1 MNKRLFGGAKLGD
14 IAKTVRDRADA
25 TPVTAER
32 PTSQAVLPTAELALQ
47 GRTSPGLIRE
57 TILSVDPK
65 RCRGWRL
72 HNRTDS

>member
-32 PTSQAVLPTAELALQ
+32 PTSQAVLPTALKVKKNVPELTPICPDQ
-47 GRTSPGLIRE
+47 
-57 TILSVDPK
+57 
-65 RCRGWRL
+65 RCPRPRL
-72 HNRTDS
+72 CA